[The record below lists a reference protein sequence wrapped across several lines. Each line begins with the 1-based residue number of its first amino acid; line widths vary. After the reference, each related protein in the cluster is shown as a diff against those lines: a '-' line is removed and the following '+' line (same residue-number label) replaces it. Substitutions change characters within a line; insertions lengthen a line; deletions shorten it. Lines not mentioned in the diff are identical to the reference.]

1 MSINLKST
9 LNGLLLVD
17 KPTGVTSHDV
27 VAQARKILQ
36 TREVG
41 HSGTLDPLATG
52 LMVLLIGEATKLSSY
67 VTDGDKTYRVSFK
80 LGIETDTLDSTG
92 EILKTSIVSSTAL
105 EVQQQALK
113 MAGDLTLPVP
123 MYSAKKIDGK
133 KLYEYAR
140 ENQQIA
146 QPEKVMKFWDI
157 AYVRS
162 SSENVFEYDLSCS
175 KGSFI
180 RSWVSE
186 IGNKLGCG
194 ATMTALRRIRSS
206 RFSVDHAFSLEQ
218 LKGLTQQGQKPELI
232 PLTEAL
238 NEIKKLKVKDMDL
251 NLLKNGQIS
260 QNLRTHLIRVFDPNT
275 DQFVRVHSERPENL
289 VALIGIAPVKGFV
302 IRRIFN
308 S

>member
-1 MSINLKST
+1 MSTNQKST

-17 KPTGVTSHDV
+17 KPTGITSHDV

-52 LMVLLIGEATKLSSY
+52 LMILLIGEATKLSSY
-67 VTDGDKTYRVSFK
+67 VTDGDKTYRVRFK

-92 EILKTSIVSSTAL
+92 EILKTTAVSASVSD
-105 EVQQQALK
+105 VQKLALK
-113 MAGDLTLPVP
+113 ISGEISLPVP

-140 ENQQIA
+140 ENQA
-146 QPEKVMKFWDI
+146 VEQPQKIMKFWD
-157 AYVRS
+157 VVHLDS
-162 SSENVFEYDLSCS
+162 SPENIFEFELTCS

-186 IGNKLGCG
+186 LGQKLGCG
-194 ATMTALRRIRSS
+194 ATMTELRRVRSS
-206 RFSVDHAFSLEQ
+206 QFSVDQGFTLEQ
-218 LKGLTQQGQKPELI
+218 LKSLANEGQKPELI

-238 NEIKKLKVKDMDL
+238 NEMKKLKVKDMDL

-260 QNLRTHLIRVFDPNT
+260 QGLRIHLIRVFDPDC
-275 DQFVRVHSERPENL
+275 DQFVRVHSDRPENL
-289 VALIGIAPVKGFV
+289 VALIGLDPKKGFV

>member
-1 MSINLKST
+1 M
-9 LNGLLLVD
+9 NGLLLID
-17 KPTGVTSHDV
+17 KPAGMTSHDV
-27 VAQARKILQ
+27 VAQVRKILQ

-41 HSGTLDPLATG
+41 HSGTLDPMATG
-52 LMVLLIGEATKLSSY
+52 LMAILLGEATKLSAY
-67 VTDGDKTYRVSFK
+67 VTESDKTYQVRLK

-92 EILKTSIVSSTAL
+92 EILKTSPVNSSSVDVLQNAQKISG
-105 EVQQQALK
+105 EIS
-113 MAGDLTLPVP
+113 LPIP

-140 ENQQIA
+140 ENQA
-146 QPEKVMKFWDI
+146 VEQPLKTMKFWEI
-157 AYVRS
+157 THQGSGAEHEYS
-162 SSENVFEYDLSCS
+162 FELTCS

-186 IGNKLGCG
+186 LGNRLGCG
-194 ATMTALRRIRSS
+194 ATMTGLRRTRSAL
-206 RFSVDHAFSLEQ
+206 FKVEQAVTLEQ
-218 LKGLTQQGQKPELI
+218 LKLAASAGKKPEMI
-232 PLTEAL
+232 PLTEAI

-260 QNLRTHLIRVFDPNT
+260 QNLRTHLIRVFDPEN
-275 DQFVRVHSERPENL
+275 DQLIRVHSDRPENL
-289 VALIGIAPVKGFV
+289 VALIGLDAVKGFI